1 MVLRDVARRLLSAA
15 AVTEAPDL
23 AELAAT
29 LERVRGI
36 AHEAG
41 ELLLGGFRRGTA
53 VREKARSDLVT
64 EHDEK
69 CERLVRA
76 RLTAAFPRHGIVGEE
91 GEAERVDAEL
101 VWYVDPIDG
110 TSNFAHGH
118 PFFCLAIG
126 LAHRTQAGERP
137 LLGVVLG
144 PAMGLEWSGGRGL
157 GVLRRVGGETAGER
171 VRVSGTARLRD
182 ALCATGFPA
191 SRATSPDNNYPAFL
205 AMDAASHGVRRCG
218 AAAMELCL
226 VADGAYDAFW
236 DLGLKPWDVCA
247 GTALVEEAGGQVT
260 DFAGRPATLTG
271 GRIVASNGRVHA
283 EILSGLSA
291 RLPLPPL
298 TLPGESGLKTGSG
311 VG

>member
-1 MVLRDVARRLLSAA
+1 MTATQPSM
-15 AVTEAPDL
+15 
-23 AELAAT
+23 LAAT
-29 LERVRGI
+29 LERARAI
-36 AHEAG
+36 AREAG
-41 ELLLGGFRRGTA
+41 ELILGGFRRGTA
-53 VREKARSDLVT
+53 VREKGRSDLVT

-69 CERLVRA
+69 CEKLVRA
-76 RLTAAFPRHGIVGEE
+76 RLAEAFPDHGVVGEE
-91 GEAERVDAEL
+91 GEAERVGRDL

-118 PFFCLAIG
+118 PFFCVAMG
-126 LAHRTQAGERP
+126 LAQRSESGERP
-137 LLGVVLG
+137 LAGVVLA

-157 GVLRRVGGETAGER
+157 GVTRRTTGAMAGEL
-171 VRVSGTARLRD
+171 VRVSRTERLRD

-191 SRATSPDNNYPAFL
+191 ARASTADNNYTAFL

-247 GTALVEEAGGQVT
+247 GAALVEEAGGRVSG
-260 DFAGRPATLTG
+260 FSGEPATLGG
-271 GRIVASNGRVHA
+271 GRIVASNGKLHD
-283 EILSGLSA
+283 EILGGLAA

-298 TLPGESGLKTGSG
+298 TLPGASALKTGSG